1 MPSVLVEIG
10 FGSNPSEATWMAS
23 AKGQQSVADAI
34 ARSTRKYLD
43 DYARRG
49 GAVPGGR

>member
-10 FGSNPSEATWMAS
+10 FGSNPAEATWLSS
-23 AKGQQSVADAI
+23 ARGQQALANAI
-34 ARSTRKYLD
+34 AIATRKYLD